1 MTCPSRTSST
11 RHVTLWRPKNVGRD
25 LGLGELRT
33 CPGSQ
38 GRPRRP
44 ENFVDFQCQIAKIL
58 RESFKKSRAARAPS
72 AKTKFST
79 TNVVSPFRPRTD

>member
-1 MTCPSRTSST
+1 MHADDRYTFGPALRTPG
-11 RHVTLWRPKNVGRD
+11 VKNVGRD

-44 ENFVDFQCQIAKIL
+44 ENFVDFHPKKPK
-58 RESFKKSRAARAPS
+58 SFKQKIARCARQE
-72 AKTKFST
+72 T
-79 TNVVSPFRPRTD
+79 TTSITDVVISPPDREK